1 MRCVLPWLDRWAA
14 KKPDAAAFEGEKTC
28 LTWQQLHDTAKRIG
42 TYLAR
47 QLPPRVPVALC
58 MDKSPMTVAAM
69 LGVLEA
75 GCFYTIIDVQM
86 PQQRV
91 QLILDALHPALLLTD
106 AGKAPIW
113 ADTAGK
119 LPCVSTEVAASCD
132 IDESLLAARQR
143 DIIDTDLQYVLFTS
157 GSTGHPKGV
166 AIRHRSVLDFVEW
179 AVPALRLDEAAR
191 FGNQAPLYFDN
202 SVLDIFCT
210 LKSGAYVYFLPQKDF
225 LFPARMM
232 DELEQRQINT
242 LFWVPSALMHPANL
256 GVVKDGRPR
265 GIKRV
270 FFCGEVMPN
279 RQLNIWRRSL
289 PDADFVNNVH

>member
-1 MRCVLPWLDRWAA
+1 
-14 KKPDAAAFEGEKTC
+14 
-28 LTWQQLHDTAKRIG
+28 
-42 TYLAR
+42 
-47 QLPPRVPVALC
+47 
-58 MDKSPMTVAAM
+58 MTVAAM

-106 AGKAPIW
+106 AGKVPIW
-113 ADTAGK
+113 ADAAGK

-191 FGNQAPLYFDN
+191 FGNQRRYI
-202 SVLDIFCT
+202 STTRCWIF
-210 LKSGAYVYFLPQKDF
+210 S
-225 LFPARMM
+225 ARSKAAH
-232 DELEQRQINT
+232 T
-242 LFWVPSALMHPANL
+242 STSC
-256 GVVKDGRPR
+256 PR
-265 GIKRV
+265 GTSCSRH
-270 FFCGEVMPN
+270 G
-279 RQLNIWRRSL
+279 
-289 PDADFVNNVH
+289 

>member
-1 MRCVLPWLDRWAA
+1 MRCVLPWLDSWAA
-14 KKPDAAAFEGEKTC
+14 KKPDAAAFEDEKTC
-28 LTWQQLHDTAKRIG
+28 LTWRQLHDTAKRIG

-91 QLILDALHPALLLTD
+91 RLILDVLHPALLLTD
-106 AGKAPIW
+106 EGKAPIW

-119 LPCVSTEVAASCD
+119 LPCVSAETAVSCD

-166 AIRHRSVLDFVEW
+166 AIRHRFRGMGSPC
-179 AVPALRLDEAAR
+179 AAAR
-191 FGNQAPLYFDN
+191 
-202 SVLDIFCT
+202 
-210 LKSGAYVYFLPQKDF
+210 
-225 LFPARMM
+225 
-232 DELEQRQINT
+232 
-242 LFWVPSALMHPANL
+242 
-256 GVVKDGRPR
+256 
-265 GIKRV
+265 
-270 FFCGEVMPN
+270 
-279 RQLNIWRRSL
+279 
-289 PDADFVNNVH
+289 